1 MEIVRRRRERREAV
15 IEQARSWVSSLGF
28 EVSAFLVGSYARG
41 DFNLWSDVD
50 IVLVSDVFGG
60 NPLKRLETLD
70 PPPGFQ
76 VIPLTVSEFKRLVEK
91 RNPLAVEALKHGVVL
106 RDDLRI
112 SGGV

>member
-1 MEIVRRRRERREAV
+1 MEIVRRRREQREAV
-15 IEQARSWVSSLGF
+15 IELARNWVSSLGF
-28 EVSAFLVGSYARG
+28 QVSAFLVGSYARG

-60 NPLKRLETLD
+60 TPVKRLENLD

-91 RNPLAVEALKHGVVL
+91 RNPLAKEALEHGVLL
-106 RDDLRI
+106 RDDYRI
-112 SGGV
+112 KGGV